1 MDFDHRVLTAFDAV
15 ATHGGVGRA
24 AQALNATQ
32 PTVSRQIKL
41 LERQVGNPLF
51 ERDARGMHL
60 TPAGADL
67 LPRVRHILHEMDLA
81 RETMDAHRGFNRG
94 SIRIGGVEG
103 VARSILPPILA
114 EVMRRAPH
122 LTIEMAIGSEEQ
134 LDRALA
140 DRSIDIVF
148 ATKPPRDV
156 EAVPVGSRSF
166 KDRCVVFGAA
176 DHPLLAQG
184 GIGIADVAGE
194 AWALAHRG
202 ATTRVQ
208 VEELMRAAGLP
219 MPRVSLQTDSVDAIV
234 AVVATSQVLGWLPQ
248 PILDA
253 SPYRARIAMFD
264 IPELDFTRTFRAY
277 RRARGTFPP
286 ACQVLLD
293 AMSPGY
299 LRGNA

>member
-1 MDFDHRVLTAFDAV
+1 MQLDYRLLAAFDVV
-15 ATHGGVGRA
+15 ATHGSVGRA
-24 AQALNATQ
+24 AQELNATQ
-32 PTVSRQIKL
+32 PTISRQIKL
-41 LERQVGNPLF
+41 LERQVGNALF

-60 TPAGADL
+60 TSAGADL

-81 RETMDAHRGFNRG
+81 REMMDAHRGLSHG

-114 EVMRRAPH
+114 EVTRRAPH
-122 LTIEMAIGSEEQ
+122 LTIEMAVGSEEQ

-140 DRSIDIVF
+140 DRSVDIVF
-148 ATKPPRDV
+148 ATKPPREV

-166 KDRCVVFGAA
+166 QDRCVVFAAA
-176 DHPLLAQG
+176 DHPLLSRSTV
-184 GIGIADVAGE
+184 GIADVADKP
-194 AWALAHRG
+194 WALAHRG

-208 VEELMRAAGLP
+208 VEDLVRKAGLP
-219 MPRVSLQTDSVDAIV
+219 PLRVTLQTDSVDAII
-234 AVVATSQVLGWLPQ
+234 AVVATSQMLGWLPA

-253 SPYRARIAMFD
+253 SLYRSQITVLD
-264 IPELDFTRTFRAY
+264 VPEFEITRTFRAY

-293 AMSPGY
+293 AMAAGNC
-299 LRGNA
+299 GNA